1 MTAPRAPTPRDRLAA
16 AFQRLMQ
23 VLAILA
29 LAGICLIILHK
40 GYSDVTALAR
50 ANSGDAFFPAL
61 LRYVFRNL
69 AGG

>member
-16 AFQRLMQ
+16 ALQRLMQ

-40 GYSDVTALAR
+40 GYSDATALAR
-50 ANSGDAFFPAL
+50 ANPGDAFFPAL